1 MDRVVRL
8 ERVSKYHGAGSA
20 RVRALEGLDLDVR
33 HGEFVSVMGPSGCGK
48 TTILNLIAGLDEPTS
63 GRVSVAGRDLAG
75 LAERERSEIRASFL
89 GFVFQS
95 FNLLPRISV
104 EDNVAWRL
112 DRIGVRG
119 RKARTRTAE
128 VLTLVGIGASAW
140 GRLPVELSGGEQQ
153 RVAIARALV
162 TDPELLLADEPT
174 GNLDSATGDSILGLL
189 RKLNREG
196 RMAVVMVTHDSYAAT
211 YGHRTV
217 VLRDGRVA
225 GQAGSME
232 ARVVALRPRAERD
245 A

>member
-8 ERVSKYHGAGSA
+8 EKVSKLHGSGAA
-20 RVRALEGLDLDVR
+20 RLRALEHLDLDVR
-33 HGEFVSVMGPSGCGK
+33 VGEFVSIMGPSGCGK

-63 GRVSVAGRDLAG
+63 GRVSVDGRDLAG
-75 LAERERSEIRASFL
+75 LSERERSEIRAGFL

-119 RKARTRTAE
+119 RKARARTAE
-128 VLTLVGIGASAW
+128 VLTLVGVPATAW
-140 GRLPVELSGGEQQ
+140 GRLPLELSGGEQQ

-162 TDPELLLADEPT
+162 TDPKLLLADEPT
-174 GNLDSATGDSILGLL
+174 GNLDSATGDAILGLL

-196 RMAVVMVTHDSYAAT
+196 RMAVVMVTHDGYAAT

-225 GQAGSME
+225 TQAGSME
-232 ARVVALRPRAERD
+232 ARVVPLRPRSE
-245 A
+245 